1 MKRIR
6 IGIAVLA
13 LGFFFQAPGEAVL
26 PAMRVQAA
34 AEKKSGVVKEKK
46 KYFYYKKGR
55 KVKRSEERRVGKEC

>member
-13 LGFFFQAPGEAVL
+13 LGFFFQSSGEAVL

-46 KYFYYKKGR
+46 KYFYYKTSFCKNGFL
-55 KVKRSEERRVGKEC
+55 